1 MAKDITPGE
10 LAKSAFLITVIGA
23 ALYIGAIFAFIL

>member
-1 MAKDITPGE
+1 MGKDVTPTE
-10 LAKSAFLITVIGA
+10 LAKSTFWITIIGA